1 MAVIIGTGF
10 GLAPPFWAGREGSR
24 HHARIFCSIYKY
36 KQVYTNQ
43 HLQVRASNQRGG
55 TEFLFSEKRADLRH
69 GGLANLQ
76 TRFLGGICLVVQRS
90 QRDPKKGGVCMLS
103 QGKYRFLHAKQKK
116 KNSLLYRLRS
126 TARNPW
132 ALLQLL
138 GLADMGP
145 AKPPPL
151 FLHAPLIERFQKAS
165 RTLPV

>member
-1 MAVIIGTGF
+1 
-10 GLAPPFWAGREGSR
+10 
-24 HHARIFCSIYKY
+24 
-36 KQVYTNQ
+36 
-43 HLQVRASNQRGG
+43 
-55 TEFLFSEKRADLRH
+55 
-69 GGLANLQ
+69 
-76 TRFLGGICLVVQRS
+76 
-90 QRDPKKGGVCMLS
+90 MLS
-103 QGKYRFLHAKQKK
+103 QGKYRFLHAKQEK

-126 TARNPW
+126 TAARNPW